1 MSDPTS
7 LSYTLIAWA
16 VAGSLAAG
24 VGGTAFGL
32 MAYRRRREMESRLHA
47 LEEAIEDFYS
57 ALRSRLELERS
68 RSRSPQAAAPDT
80 STHEAA

>member
-24 VGGTAFGL
+24 VGGAAFGL
-32 MAYRRRREMESRLHA
+32 MAYRRKRDMESRLHA
-47 LEEAIEDFYS
+47 LEEAIEDFCS
-57 ALRSRLELERS
+57 ALRGRLELERS
-68 RSRSPQAAAPDT
+68 RSRSSQAAAPGAD
-80 STHEAA
+80 THEAA

>member
-24 VGGTAFGL
+24 VGGAAFGL
-32 MAYRRRREMESRLHA
+32 IAYRRRRDMESRLHA
-47 LEEAIEDFYS
+47 LEETIEDFCS

-68 RSRSPQAAAPDT
+68 RSHSRQPAASDT
-80 STHEAA
+80 DTHEAA